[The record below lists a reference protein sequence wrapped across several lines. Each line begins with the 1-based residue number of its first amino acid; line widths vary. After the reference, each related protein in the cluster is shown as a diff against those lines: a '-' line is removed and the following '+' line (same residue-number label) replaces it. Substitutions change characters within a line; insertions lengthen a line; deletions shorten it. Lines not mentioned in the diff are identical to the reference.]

1 MMADAKS
8 KVKGKIEGAAGAAKV
23 ATDKVAEKTKE
34 GAKNLG
40 EGIKGAGQQVKD
52 AGK

>member
-1 MMADAKS
+1 MADAKS
-8 KVKGKIEGAAGAAKV
+8 KVKEKIGDAAGAAKA

-34 GAKNLG
+34 GAKKVG
-40 EGIKGAGQQVKD
+40 EGIKDGGQAVKD